1 MNKWTGW
8 FLLLLFFATGVKAMT
23 PVIDATA
30 IAKLAKQLQEMQK
43 QYKLLNSTYN
53 NAQKQLNVANDLKKF
68 NSGHYKFGNLN
79 NSLSDLKE
87 RQWSA
92 DHWDDALK
100 NISGGNKTR
109 YEQLVKAYEKNH
121 RSLPDSVFIKGASSE
136 RLEHFKQNKAV
147 NEAVSVQT
155 TYAFDDIN
163 THLTRI
169 HELSQKIEET
179 ENTKSALDLNS
190 RLIAEMAYIQVQTL
204 KLQTLINQQTAQ
216 TGANELDETVD
227 DASFNRLPDQ

>member
-1 MNKWTGW
+1 MNKLTLGI
-8 FLLLLFFATGVKAMT
+8 LLFSATGVQAMT

-30 IAKLAKQLQEMQK
+30 IAKLGKQLHEMEK
-43 QYKLLNSTYN
+43 QYRLLTNTYK
-53 NAQKQLNVANDLKKF
+53 NAEKQLNAANDLKKL
-68 NSGHYKFGNLN
+68 NSGHYKFGNLK
-79 NSLSDLKE
+79 NSVGDLKE

-100 NISGGNKTR
+100 NLSGGNKSR

-121 RSLPDSVFIKGASSE
+121 RSLPNATFIKGASSE
-136 RLEHFKQNKAV
+136 RLEHFKQNRAV

-179 ENTKSALDLNS
+179 DNTKSALDLNS

-204 KLQTLINQQTAQ
+204 KLQTLISQQSAQSSATA
-216 TGANELDETVD
+216 LDETVD
-227 DASFNRLPDQ
+227 DVTFNHLPDQ